1 MTFRCPRRKD
11 TVSNASRPVGREV
24 VCFYRAVSVGTQWET
39 RGKNRQQGLGKK
51 GFPQKKVLSLVL
63 CVAMLLS
70 VMVMGT
76 GAASFTDQDEFS
88 DNYAEAA
95 EVLTGMG
102 IIQGY
107 DDGSFLPQR
116 NINRAQVATMIYRA
130 ATGDVTDSKI
140 SQFVGEDLFDDVNA
154 DDWFAGYVNYC
165 GNAEYIKGFT
175 PDTFGP
181 YKQVTGYQVLAMIL
195 RAVGYDENDE
205 YTGDQ
210 WTLRVAATAREQG
223 LLDNLNPDT
232 NLAEPATRELVAEL
246 IFQAIHPDV
255 DTVHYVPA
263 EGEYQSDDG
272 TSLGEQV
279 FDLAV
284 KDSADEWG
292 RPEVLWTYN
301 TGDEETV
308 IEIDPV
314 ATYTTAVNDC
324 DVYEDTGISGDV
336 AAYVNSGRWNDT
348 YNISKTATKDN
359 IGAQG
364 QLVEVYDYTTVN
376 GDDAARIVVID
387 TFLAQVTDVVEAKYD
402 SNNHLATEATLVL
415 NVYDESTPVEV
426 TLTNGSTNY
435 TYAVGDMLLVN
446 AYTNDKDEVISG
458 DGQYVEIVSAAESF
472 VGAQTTIHYNADTH
486 TINGTE
492 YNDAYKFFRDDAG
505 VTEDYNFTWYLDQY
519 GNVIGATGITSNY
532 AVLKDM
538 IWVNGGRDGGYAEA
552 TLVYMDGTEATV
564 TVDSIDEFDF
574 STPNWDENDVT
585 PYLADSIESVFNGTG
600 NFGGVS
606 SDSSLN
612 GNYDGFAMYRVD
624 TNSDGSVN
632 LEGKELYKLPSQ
644 TDSYMFEIEYAD
656 NVTLNINASA
666 IVDVNNLDVV
676 THVSNSTQ
684 FLLKNGDTYTAY
696 TGTANL
702 PDFNWETVEVF
713 YDDEDN
719 DSVADYVY
727 IKSYS
732 DVHGMYVFATS
743 ESAEIRTNDYGVYIE
758 NVYVDGEEK
767 TIIAEPDVAVE
778 LLNNLGKLY
787 YATWNT
793 NHDDANGY
801 GLLQDITL
809 VSENTDNDVQVLF
822 GGIAN
827 YLNENIDNNFAYVN
841 GTLIVNDSLSYNV
854 GSTVEVIYT
863 NDDVTYTMNLA
874 DVVKAMKDG
883 ADYGLWIVGNRYDN
897 AVTVYAGTELDETN
911 TIDVTAT
918 KDDADK
924 VEITAPTKENA
935 DTWTVNILD
944 KNNNGNADLVV
955 DMDATNDYA
964 FYTIKRPDG
973 SLVQV
978 DGSYQLTEDYTLENV
993 SAGEEYIVTAYTECG
1008 LADTIDSDDTC
1019 AHTGKTW
1026 TIEVTGWDYISGAID
1041 QVAYGGTENS
1051 LKKDVTVH
1059 YSYADAVT
1067 DPVDINTVGY
1077 DYIRFYGDN
1086 DKVVTN
1092 DDTTWPVKYM
1102 TFTNSDDAREW
1113 AGDFGTA
1120 GKNMTNATDDGAYY
1134 QLLDISKLTTGNVI
1148 VLRYTPQQEGGN
1160 YVYVAFEI
1168 QK

>member
-11 TVSNASRPVGREV
+11 TVSTTSRPVGREV
-24 VCFYRAVSVGTQWET
+24 VCFYRAVSVGTQWES
-39 RGKNRQQGLGKK
+39 RGKNAWRGLGTKE
-51 GFPQKKVLSLVL
+51 FPQKKVLSLVL

-336 AAYVNSGRWNDT
+336 AAYVNSGTWNDT

-446 AYTNDKDEVISG
+446 AYTNDKDEIISG

-574 STPNWDENDVT
+574 STPNWAENDVT

-624 TNSDGSVN
+624 TNSDNSVN
-632 LEGKELYKLPSQ
+632 LEGIERYA
-644 TDSYMFEIEYAD
+644 TGNFEIEYAND
-656 NVTLNINASA
+656 VTLDIDASA
-666 IVDVNNLDVV
+666 IVNLGDGVV
-676 THVSNSTQ
+676 AHVSNNTQ
-684 FLLKNGDTYTAY
+684 ILVNNADGTYTAY

-702 PDFNWETVEVF
+702 PDYNWQSVEVF
-713 YDDEDN
+713 YDDEDGDN
-719 DSVADYVY
+719 IADYVY
-727 IKSYS
+727 IKTFRS
-732 DVHGMYVFATS
+732 VHGDYVFATS
-743 ESAEIRTNDYGVYIE
+743 SAHQISSNDYGVTVE
-758 NVYVDGEEK
+758 GVYVDGELTTVTTTPE
-767 TIIAEPDVAVE
+767 IAHE
-778 LLNNLGKLY
+778 LIANQGKLY
-787 YATWNT
+787 FATWT
-793 NHDDANGY
+793 ADDSDDANY
-801 GLLQDITL
+801 GKLHDITL
-809 VSENTDNDVQVLF
+809 VNEARDNDIQILF

-827 YLNENIDNNFAYVN
+827 YLEDTSNLQLVGNTLYVD
-841 GTLIVNDSLSYNV
+841 GRLSYNV
-854 GSTVEVIYT
+854 TNANEVIFQ
-863 NDDVTYTMNLA
+863 NNTYEMTLA
-874 DVVKAMKDG
+874 DVVKAIQEG
-883 ADYGLWIVGNRYDN
+883 ADYGIWVVGNRYN
-897 AVTVYAGTELDETN
+897 NTTTVYVGTKLEETN
-911 TIDVTAT
+911 TISVNRAADVAAE
-918 KDDADK
+918 D
-924 VEITAPTKENA
+924 VSIVGPTSMTN
-935 DTWTVNILD
+935 DWTVTIND
-944 KNNNGNADLVV
+944 KNDDGQLDLVV
-955 DMDATNDYA
+955 DMNAVSQYAYFTVEELVNGHKTLLDTYEQSDGAATLNDVAEGDVYVI
-964 FYTIKRPDG
+964 T
-973 SLVQV
+973 V
-978 DGSYQLTEDYTLENV
+978 
-993 SAGEEYIVTAYTECG
+993 YTECDG
-1008 LADTIDSDDTC
+1008 TVCTA
-1019 AHTGKTW
+1019 AQW
-1026 TIEVTGWDYISGAID
+1026 RVVVEGWNIISNAI
-1041 QVAYGGTENS
+1041 T
-1051 LKKDVTVH
+1051 DVTNASGTTLV
-1059 YSYADAVT
+1059 A
-1067 DPVDINTVGY
+1067 GY
-1077 DYIRFYGDN
+1077 DYDVYYDIEEAAKYAPTLSVDAAEALAVYFDRSDLNSTGVKLERFSETAAVDLDVFN
-1086 DKVVTN
+1086 KN
-1092 DDTTWPVKYM
+1092 A
-1102 TFTNSDDAREW
+1102 DDASV
-1113 AGDFGTA
+1113 DST
-1120 GKNMTNATDDGAYY
+1120 KNCVNVSVKDMTPEKTVCV
-1134 QLLDISKLTTGNVI
+1134 ISWESYGET
-1148 VLRYTPQQEGGN
+1148 
-1160 YVYVAFEI
+1160 VYFAFLV
-1168 QK
+1168 K

>member
-1 MTFRCPRRKD
+1 
-11 TVSNASRPVGREV
+11 
-24 VCFYRAVSVGTQWET
+24 
-39 RGKNRQQGLGKK
+39 
-51 GFPQKKVLSLVL
+51 
-63 CVAMLLS
+63 MLLS

-130 ATGDVTDSKI
+130 ATGDVNDSKI

-279 FDLAV
+279 FKLKVDN
-284 KDSADEWG
+284 SADEWG

-336 AAYVNSGRWNDT
+336 AAYVNSGTWNDT

-574 STPNWDENDVT
+574 STPNWAENDVT

-624 TNSDGSVN
+624 TNSDNSVN
-632 LEGKELYKLPSQ
+632 LEGIERYA
-644 TDSYMFEIEYAD
+644 TGNFEIEYAND
-656 NVTLNINASA
+656 VTLDIDASA
-666 IVDVNNLDVV
+666 IVNLGDGVV
-676 THVSNSTQ
+676 AHVSNNTQ
-684 FLLKNGDTYTAY
+684 ILVNNADGTYTAY

-702 PDFNWETVEVF
+702 PDYNWQSVEVF
-713 YDDEDN
+713 YDDEDGDN
-719 DSVADYVY
+719 IADYVY
-727 IKSYS
+727 IKTFRS
-732 DVHGMYVFATS
+732 VHGDYVFATS
-743 ESAEIRTNDYGVYIE
+743 SAHQISSNDYGVTVE
-758 NVYVDGEEK
+758 GVYVDGELTTVTTTPE
-767 TIIAEPDVAVE
+767 IAHE
-778 LLNNLGKLY
+778 LIANQGKLY
-787 YATWNT
+787 FATWT
-793 NHDDANGY
+793 ADDSDDANY
-801 GLLQDITL
+801 GKLHDITL
-809 VSENTDNDVQVLF
+809 VNEARDNDIQILF

-827 YLNENIDNNFAYVN
+827 YLEDTSNLQLVGNTLYVD
-841 GTLIVNDSLSYNV
+841 GRLSYNV
-854 GSTVEVIYT
+854 TNANEVIFQ
-863 NDDVTYTMNLA
+863 NNTYEMTLA
-874 DVVKAMKDG
+874 DVVKAIQEG
-883 ADYGLWIVGNRYDN
+883 ADYGIWVVGNRYN
-897 AVTVYAGTELDETN
+897 NTTTVYVGTKLEETN
-911 TIDVTAT
+911 TISVNRAADVAAE
-918 KDDADK
+918 D
-924 VEITAPTKENA
+924 VSIVGPTSMTN
-935 DTWTVNILD
+935 DWTVTIND
-944 KNNNGNADLVV
+944 KNDDGQLDLVV
-955 DMDATNDYA
+955 DMNAVSQYAYFTVEELVNGHKTLLDTYEQSDGAATLNDVAEGDVYVI
-964 FYTIKRPDG
+964 T
-973 SLVQV
+973 V
-978 DGSYQLTEDYTLENV
+978 
-993 SAGEEYIVTAYTECG
+993 YTECDG
-1008 LADTIDSDDTC
+1008 TVCTA
-1019 AHTGKTW
+1019 AQW
-1026 TIEVTGWDYISGAID
+1026 RVVVEGWNIISNAI
-1041 QVAYGGTENS
+1041 T
-1051 LKKDVTVH
+1051 DVTNASGTTLV
-1059 YSYADAVT
+1059 A
-1067 DPVDINTVGY
+1067 GY
-1077 DYIRFYGDN
+1077 DYDVYYDIEEAAKYAPTLSVDAAEALAVYFDRSDLNSTGVKLERFSETAAVDLDVFN
-1086 DKVVTN
+1086 KN
-1092 DDTTWPVKYM
+1092 A
-1102 TFTNSDDAREW
+1102 DDASV
-1113 AGDFGTA
+1113 DST
-1120 GKNMTNATDDGAYY
+1120 KNCVNVSVKDMTPEKTVCV
-1134 QLLDISKLTTGNVI
+1134 ISWESYGET
-1148 VLRYTPQQEGGN
+1148 
-1160 YVYVAFEI
+1160 VYFAFLV
-1168 QK
+1168 K

>member
-1 MTFRCPRRKD
+1 M
-11 TVSNASRPVGREV
+11 
-24 VCFYRAVSVGTQWET
+24 GT
-39 RGKNRQQGLGKK
+39 K
-51 GFPQKKVLSLVL
+51 GFAQKKVLSLVL

-102 IIQGY
+102 VIQGY

-195 RAVGYDENDE
+195 RAVGYDENNE

-246 IFQAIHPDV
+246 IFRAIHPDV
-255 DTVHYVPA
+255 ETVHYVPA

-387 TFLAQVTDVVEAKYD
+387 TFLAQVTNVTEAKYD
-402 SNNHLATEATLVL
+402 SNNHLAKDASLTLT
-415 NVYDESTPVEV
+415 VYDGANTSV

-435 TYAVGDMLLVN
+435 TYAVGDMLLIN

-472 VGAQTTIHYNADTH
+472 VGAQTKIHSNADYH
-486 TINGTE
+486 TVNGTD
-492 YNDAYKFFRDDAG
+492 YPDAVKFFRNDAG
-505 VTEDYNFTWYLDQY
+505 TNRTENFNWWMDQY
-519 GNVIGATGITSNY
+519 DNLIGVTGITSNY

-538 IWVNGGRDGGYAEA
+538 IWIQGTPGYAQA

-564 TVDSIDEFDF
+564 TVNSIDGTQGNGDF
-574 STPNWDENDVT
+574 SSWNANNTVPYMNDSAT
-585 PYLADSIESVFNGTG
+585 TG
-600 NFGGVS
+600 AFTGKYAHVS
-606 SDSSLN
+606 TDSSLN
-612 GNYDGFAMYRVD
+612 GLYEGYAMYRVD

-632 LEGKELYKLPSQ
+632 LQGMETYTNNTLNIGYQ
-644 TDSYMFEIEYAD
+644 D
-656 NVTLNINASA
+656 NVTLKVDGSA
-666 IVDVNNLDVV
+666 ILDNGSPITHVNNA
-676 THVSNSTQ
+676 TK
-684 FLLKNGDTYTAY
+684 FLVKSGDTYTAY
-696 TGTANL
+696 TGTADL
-702 PDFNWETVEVF
+702 PKFNNQTVEVF
-713 YDDEDN
+713 YDDANGD
-719 DSVADYVY
+719 DVSDYVY

-732 DVHGMYVFATS
+732 DFAGGRYVFATS
-743 ESAEIRTNDYGVYIE
+743 DASYVTAGDDVVTLEGI
-758 NVYVDGEEK
+758 YVDGVLTEVK
-767 TIIAEPDVAVE
+767 TTESLAKE
-778 LLNNLGKLY
+778 LKANMGKLY
-787 YATWNT
+787 WATW
-793 NHDDANGY
+793 DDVKTSDTY
-801 GLLQDITL
+801 GQLTGINL
-809 VSENTDNDVQVLF
+809 VDEYMDYD
-822 GGIAN
+822 GISLDKIFAN
-827 YLNENIDNNFAYVN
+827 YLEDTSELKLVGNTLYVN
-841 GTLIVNDSLSYNV
+841 KDLSYNV
-854 GSTVEVIYT
+854 TNANDVIYT
-863 NDDVTYTMNLA
+863 DAAYEMSLA
-874 DVVKAMKDG
+874 DAIADGSYGIWVVGDQFNNTA
-883 ADYGLWIVGNRYDN
+883 
-897 AVTVYAGTELDETN
+897 TVYVGTKLEQTN
-911 TIDVTAT
+911 TITVTPAEGVADGALIPDV
-918 KDDADK
+918 DDPDGQNYTYT
-924 VEITAPTKENA
+924 IN
-935 DTWTVNILD
+935 D
-944 KNNNGNADLVV
+944 KNDDGKLDLVV
-955 DMDATNDYA
+955 KMDATSQYA
-964 FYTIKRPDG
+964 TMVVTETTKGASTVISPNTDGTVTLPNVAKGDTYKVTVTTECNGQCAEPARAEWTITIDGWNIISDAVEKVTFTDDTNFVTEPSDVYYSYTDA
-973 SLVQV
+973 VA
-978 DGSYQLTEDYTLENV
+978 EENV
-993 SAGEEYIVTAYTECG
+993 
-1008 LADTIDSDDTC
+1008 IDANLLQHNGMRVYFDN
-1019 AHTGKTW
+1019 
-1026 TIEVTGWDYISGAID
+1026 GAIYLPEG
-1041 QVAYGGTENS
+1041 V
-1051 LKKDVTVH
+1051 
-1059 YSYADAVT
+1059 
-1067 DPVDINTVGY
+1067 
-1077 DYIRFYGDN
+1077 
-1086 DKVVTN
+1086 KVVTFADTASALKAGSDAFN
-1092 DDTTWPVKYM
+1092 GSDVQTYQQDSGTGAYNIFVPMSGQDTT
-1102 TFTNSDDAREW
+1102 
-1113 AGDFGTA
+1113 
-1120 GKNMTNATDDGAYY
+1120 DG
-1134 QLLDISKLTTGNVI
+1134 I
-1148 VLRYTPQQEGGN
+1148 VVVLQMTPQGGN
-1160 YVYVAFEI
+1160 APVYVAYHVTNYTVA
-1168 QK
+1168 Q

>member
-11 TVSNASRPVGREV
+11 TVSTTSRPVGREV

-39 RGKNRQQGLGKK
+39 CGKNAWLSLGKK
-51 GFPQKKVLSLVL
+51 GFPLKKVLSLVL

-336 AAYVNSGRWNDT
+336 AAYVNSGTWNDT

-446 AYTNDKDEVISG
+446 AYTNDKDEIISG

-574 STPNWDENDVT
+574 STPNWAENDVT

-624 TNSDGSVN
+624 TNSDNSVN
-632 LEGKELYKLPSQ
+632 LEGIERYA
-644 TDSYMFEIEYAD
+644 TGNFEIEYAND
-656 NVTLNINASA
+656 VTLDIDASA
-666 IVDVNNLDVV
+666 IVNLGDGVV
-676 THVSNSTQ
+676 AHVSNNTQ
-684 FLLKNGDTYTAY
+684 ILVNNADGTYTAY

-702 PDFNWETVEVF
+702 PDYNWQSVEVF
-713 YDDEDN
+713 YDDEDGDN
-719 DSVADYVY
+719 IADYVY
-727 IKSYS
+727 IKTFRS
-732 DVHGMYVFATS
+732 VHGDYVFATS
-743 ESAEIRTNDYGVYIE
+743 SAHQISSNDYGVTVE
-758 NVYVDGEEK
+758 GVYVDGELTTVTTTPE
-767 TIIAEPDVAVE
+767 IAHE
-778 LLNNLGKLY
+778 LIANQGKLY
-787 YATWNT
+787 FATWT
-793 NHDDANGY
+793 ADDSDDANY
-801 GLLQDITL
+801 GKLHDITL
-809 VSENTDNDVQVLF
+809 VNEARDNDIQILF

-827 YLNENIDNNFAYVN
+827 YLEDTSNLQLVGNTLYVD
-841 GTLIVNDSLSYNV
+841 GRLSYNV
-854 GSTVEVIYT
+854 TNANEVIFQ
-863 NDDVTYTMNLA
+863 NNTYEMTLA
-874 DVVKAMKDG
+874 DVVKAIQEG
-883 ADYGLWIVGNRYDN
+883 ADYGIWVVGNRYN
-897 AVTVYAGTELDETN
+897 NTTTVYVGTKLEETN
-911 TIDVTAT
+911 TISVNRAADVAAE
-918 KDDADK
+918 D
-924 VEITAPTKENA
+924 VSIVGPTSMTN
-935 DTWTVNILD
+935 DWTVTIND
-944 KNNNGNADLVV
+944 KNDDGQLDLVV
-955 DMDATNDYA
+955 DMNAVSQYAYFTVEELVNGHKTLLDTYEQSDGAATLNDVAEGDVYVI
-964 FYTIKRPDG
+964 T
-973 SLVQV
+973 V
-978 DGSYQLTEDYTLENV
+978 
-993 SAGEEYIVTAYTECG
+993 YTECDG
-1008 LADTIDSDDTC
+1008 TVCTA
-1019 AHTGKTW
+1019 AQW
-1026 TIEVTGWDYISGAID
+1026 RVVVEGWNIISNAI
-1041 QVAYGGTENS
+1041 T
-1051 LKKDVTVH
+1051 DVTNASGTTLV
-1059 YSYADAVT
+1059 A
-1067 DPVDINTVGY
+1067 GY
-1077 DYIRFYGDN
+1077 DYDVYYDIEEAAKYAPTLSVDAAEALAVYFDRSDLNSTGVKLERFSETAAVDLDVFN
-1086 DKVVTN
+1086 KN
-1092 DDTTWPVKYM
+1092 A
-1102 TFTNSDDAREW
+1102 DDASV
-1113 AGDFGTA
+1113 DST
-1120 GKNMTNATDDGAYY
+1120 KNCVNVSVKDMTPEKTVCV
-1134 QLLDISKLTTGNVI
+1134 ISWESYGET
-1148 VLRYTPQQEGGN
+1148 
-1160 YVYVAFEI
+1160 VYFAFLV
-1168 QK
+1168 K

>member
-1 MTFRCPRRKD
+1 MRLLSAGEGQIVPFLSPPLPDWADIIRHSPLED
-11 TVSNASRPVGREV
+11 
-24 VCFYRAVSVGTQWET
+24 SVGTQWET
-39 RGKNRQQGLGKK
+39 CGKNRQRGLGTK
-51 GFPQKKVLSLVL
+51 GLPQKKVLSLVL

-279 FDLAV
+279 FKLEVDNSTD
-284 KDSADEWG
+284 KWG
-292 RPEVLWTYN
+292 RPAVLWTYN

-336 AAYVNSGRWNDT
+336 AAYVNSGTWNDT

-574 STPNWDENDVT
+574 STPNWAENDVT

-624 TNSDGSVN
+624 TNSDNSVN
-632 LEGKELYKLPSQ
+632 LEGIERYA
-644 TDSYMFEIEYAD
+644 TGNFEIEYAND
-656 NVTLNINASA
+656 VTLDIDASA
-666 IVDVNNLDVV
+666 IVNLGDGVV
-676 THVSNSTQ
+676 AHVSNNTQ
-684 FLLKNGDTYTAY
+684 ILVNNADGTYTAY

-702 PDFNWETVEVF
+702 PDYNWQSVEVF
-713 YDDEDN
+713 YDDEDGDN
-719 DSVADYVY
+719 IADYVY
-727 IKSYS
+727 IKTFRS
-732 DVHGMYVFATS
+732 VHGDYVFATS
-743 ESAEIRTNDYGVYIE
+743 SAHQISSNDYGVTVE
-758 NVYVDGEEK
+758 GVYVDGELTTVTTTPE
-767 TIIAEPDVAVE
+767 IAHE
-778 LLNNLGKLY
+778 LIANQGKLY
-787 YATWNT
+787 FATWT
-793 NHDDANGY
+793 ADDSDDANY
-801 GLLQDITL
+801 GKLHDITL
-809 VSENTDNDVQVLF
+809 VNEARDNDIQILF

-827 YLNENIDNNFAYVN
+827 YLEDTSNLQLVGNTLYVD
-841 GTLIVNDSLSYNV
+841 GRLSYNV
-854 GSTVEVIYT
+854 TNANEVIFQ
-863 NDDVTYTMNLA
+863 NNTYEMTLA
-874 DVVKAMKDG
+874 DVVKAIQEG
-883 ADYGLWIVGNRYDN
+883 ADYGIWVVGNRYN
-897 AVTVYAGTELDETN
+897 NTTTVYVGTKLEETN
-911 TIDVTAT
+911 TISVNRAADVAAE
-918 KDDADK
+918 D
-924 VEITAPTKENA
+924 VSIVGPTSMTN
-935 DTWTVNILD
+935 DWTVTIND
-944 KNNNGNADLVV
+944 KNDDGQLDLVV
-955 DMDATNDYA
+955 DMNAVSQYAYFTVEELVNGHKTLLDTYEQSDGAATLNDVAEGDVYVI
-964 FYTIKRPDG
+964 T
-973 SLVQV
+973 V
-978 DGSYQLTEDYTLENV
+978 
-993 SAGEEYIVTAYTECG
+993 YTECDG
-1008 LADTIDSDDTC
+1008 TVCTA
-1019 AHTGKTW
+1019 AQW
-1026 TIEVTGWDYISGAID
+1026 RVVVEGWNIISNAI
-1041 QVAYGGTENS
+1041 T
-1051 LKKDVTVH
+1051 DVTNASGTTLV
-1059 YSYADAVT
+1059 A
-1067 DPVDINTVGY
+1067 GY
-1077 DYIRFYGDN
+1077 DYDVYYDIEEAAKYAPTLSVDAAEALAVYFDRSDLNSTGVKLERFSETAAVDLDVFN
-1086 DKVVTN
+1086 KN
-1092 DDTTWPVKYM
+1092 A
-1102 TFTNSDDAREW
+1102 DDASV
-1113 AGDFGTA
+1113 DST
-1120 GKNMTNATDDGAYY
+1120 KNCVNVSVKDMTPEKTVCV
-1134 QLLDISKLTTGNVI
+1134 ISWESYGET
-1148 VLRYTPQQEGGN
+1148 
-1160 YVYVAFEI
+1160 VYFAFLV
-1168 QK
+1168 K

>member
-1 MTFRCPRRKD
+1 M
-11 TVSNASRPVGREV
+11 
-24 VCFYRAVSVGTQWET
+24 GTQWET
-39 RGKNRQQGLGKK
+39 RGKTGRYALNPKAR
-51 GFPQKKVLSLVL
+51 PQKKVLSLVL

-246 IFQAIHPDV
+246 IFRAIHPDV

-279 FDLAV
+279 FKLKVDN
-284 KDSADEWG
+284 SADEWG

-336 AAYVNSGRWNDT
+336 AAYVNSGTWNDT

-574 STPNWDENDVT
+574 STPNWAENDVT

-624 TNSDGSVN
+624 TNSDNSVN
-632 LEGKELYKLPSQ
+632 LEGIERYA
-644 TDSYMFEIEYAD
+644 TGNFEIEYAND
-656 NVTLNINASA
+656 VTLDIDASA
-666 IVDVNNLDVV
+666 IVNLGDGVV
-676 THVSNSTQ
+676 AHVSNNTQ
-684 FLLKNGDTYTAY
+684 ILVNNADGTYTAY

-702 PDFNWETVEVF
+702 PDYNWQSVEVF
-713 YDDEDN
+713 YDDEDGDN
-719 DSVADYVY
+719 IADYVY
-727 IKSYS
+727 IKTFRS
-732 DVHGMYVFATS
+732 VHGDYVFATS
-743 ESAEIRTNDYGVYIE
+743 SAHQISSNDYGVTVE
-758 NVYVDGEEK
+758 GVYVDGELTTVTTTPE
-767 TIIAEPDVAVE
+767 IAHE
-778 LLNNLGKLY
+778 LIANQGKLY
-787 YATWNT
+787 FATWT
-793 NHDDANGY
+793 ADDSDDANY
-801 GLLQDITL
+801 GKLHDITL
-809 VSENTDNDVQVLF
+809 VNEARDNDIQILF

-827 YLNENIDNNFAYVN
+827 YLEDTSNLQLVGNTLYVD
-841 GTLIVNDSLSYNV
+841 GRLSYNV
-854 GSTVEVIYT
+854 TNANEVIFQ
-863 NDDVTYTMNLA
+863 NNTYEMTLA
-874 DVVKAMKDG
+874 DVVKAIQEG
-883 ADYGLWIVGNRYDN
+883 ADYGIWVVGNRYN
-897 AVTVYAGTELDETN
+897 NTTTVYVGTKLEETN
-911 TIDVTAT
+911 TISVNRAADVAAE
-918 KDDADK
+918 D
-924 VEITAPTKENA
+924 VSIVGPTSMTN
-935 DTWTVNILD
+935 DWTVTIND
-944 KNNNGNADLVV
+944 KNDDGQLDLVV
-955 DMDATNDYA
+955 DMNAVSQYAYFTVEELVNGHKTLLDTYEQSDGAATLNDVAEGDVYVI
-964 FYTIKRPDG
+964 T
-973 SLVQV
+973 V
-978 DGSYQLTEDYTLENV
+978 
-993 SAGEEYIVTAYTECG
+993 YTECDG
-1008 LADTIDSDDTC
+1008 TVCTA
-1019 AHTGKTW
+1019 AQW
-1026 TIEVTGWDYISGAID
+1026 RVVVEGWNIISNAI
-1041 QVAYGGTENS
+1041 T
-1051 LKKDVTVH
+1051 DVTNASGTTLV
-1059 YSYADAVT
+1059 A
-1067 DPVDINTVGY
+1067 GY
-1077 DYIRFYGDN
+1077 DYDVYYDIEEAAKYAPTLSVDAAEALAVYFDRSDLNSTGVKLERFSETAAVDLDVFN
-1086 DKVVTN
+1086 KN
-1092 DDTTWPVKYM
+1092 A
-1102 TFTNSDDAREW
+1102 DDASV
-1113 AGDFGTA
+1113 DST
-1120 GKNMTNATDDGAYY
+1120 KNCVNVSVKDMTPEKTVCV
-1134 QLLDISKLTTGNVI
+1134 ISWESYGET
-1148 VLRYTPQQEGGN
+1148 
-1160 YVYVAFEI
+1160 VYFAFLV
-1168 QK
+1168 K

>member
-1 MTFRCPRRKD
+1 M
-11 TVSNASRPVGREV
+11 
-24 VCFYRAVSVGTQWET
+24 GTQWET
-39 RGKNRQQGLGKK
+39 RGKNAWRGLGTK
-51 GFPQKKVLSLVL
+51 GFAQKKVLSLVL

-279 FDLAV
+279 FKLEVDNSTD
-284 KDSADEWG
+284 KWG
-292 RPEVLWTYN
+292 RPAVLWTYN

-308 IEIDPV
+308 IEIAPV
-314 ATYTTAVNDC
+314 ATYTTAVAQC
-324 DVYEDTGISGDV
+324 DVYEETGISGDV

-364 QLVEVYDYTTVN
+364 QLVEVYDYTTVD
-376 GDDAARIVVID
+376 GKDATRIVVID
-387 TFLAQVTDVVEAKYD
+387 TFLAQVTNVTEAKYD
-402 SNNHLATEATLVL
+402 SNNHLAKDASLTLT
-415 NVYDESTPVEV
+415 VYDGANTSV

-435 TYAVGDMLLVN
+435 TYAVGDMLLIN

-472 VGAQTTIHYNADTH
+472 VGAQTTIHYNANTH

-492 YNDAYKFFRDDAG
+492 YNDAYKFIRDDAG

-552 TLVYMDGTEATV
+552 ILVYMDGTEATV

-574 STPNWDENDVT
+574 STPNWAENDVT

-632 LEGKELYKLPSQ
+632 LEGTERYSA
-644 TDSYMFEIEYAD
+644 T
-656 NVTLNINASA
+656 NVLTIGYENDATLDIDASA
-666 IVDVNNLDVV
+666 IMSNAGPVE
-676 THVSNSTQ
+676 THVSSLTK
-684 FLLKNGDTYTAY
+684 FLVNDNGTYTAY

-702 PDFNWETVEVF
+702 GEYNDQTVEVF
-713 YDDEDN
+713 YHDEDG
-719 DSVADYVY
+719 DDIADYVY
-727 IKSYS
+727 IKTFSS
-732 DVHGMYVFATS
+732 VFGKYVFATEDAAS
-743 ESAEIRTNDYGVYIE
+743 ITAGTAGVSIE
-758 NVYVDGEEK
+758 GVYVDGVES
-767 TIIAEPDVAVE
+767 TILARPDVAQE
-778 LLNNLGKLY
+778 LLNNKGKLY
-787 YATWNT
+787 EATWIDNEDT
-793 NHDDANGY
+793 TSWRY
-801 GLLQDITL
+801 GRLVDIEL
-809 VSENTDNDVQVLF
+809 VSENTDVDATASQLEDD
-822 GGIAN
+822 AN
-827 YLNENIDNNFAYVN
+827 YLENTDNLNLVGNTLYVN
-841 GTLIVNDSLSYNV
+841 AGLSYNV
-854 GSTVEVIYT
+854 SNANQVIFQNAAYT
-863 NDDVTYTMNLA
+863 KTLA
-874 DVVKAMKDG
+874 DVVKEIRNDT
-883 ADYGLWIVGNRYDN
+883 ADYGIWVVGNPFN
-897 AVTVYAGTELDETN
+897 NTATVYVGEKLETENGISVTEVDGLDVAPLDTTTN
-911 TIDVTAT
+911 TYKVT
-918 KDDADK
+918 
-924 VEITAPTKENA
+924 IN
-935 DTWTVNILD
+935 D
-944 KNNNGNADLVV
+944 KNNDGKLNLPV
-955 DMDATNDYA
+955 DMLAGSQYA
-964 FYTIKRPDG
+964 YYT
-973 SLVQV
+973 VQASN
-978 DGSYQLTEDYTLENV
+978 GSYLKENGYFGGTEVRLTDPV
-993 SAGEEYIVTAYTECG
+993 AIQKVAAGDKFTVTVYTECG
-1008 LADTIDSDDTC
+1008 YNGTAALDKSDNCTDTS
-1019 AHTGKTW
+1019 KSW
-1026 TIEVTGWDYISGAID
+1026 TITVTGWDMITKGITSVQNYN
-1041 QVAYGGTENS
+1041 GGIVMAE
-1051 LKKDVTVH
+1051 DVTGYDSVE
-1059 YSYADAVT
+1059 DAV
-1067 DPVDINTVGY
+1067 
-1077 DYIRFYGDN
+1077 
-1086 DKVVTN
+1086 
-1092 DDTTWPVKYM
+1092 
-1102 TFTNSDDAREW
+1102 DARTPITLSAANEMNFIFDDDQFNFAGTTCTYQIFTDTASAK
-1113 AGDFGTA
+1113 AGDPDSYLS
-1120 GKNMTNATDDGAYY
+1120 M
-1134 QLLDISKLTTGNVI
+1134 TGNCLLSTEVESGDI
-1148 VLRYTPQQEGGN
+1148 IMVSAKTTDGTPWFF
-1160 YVYVAFEI
+1160 AF
-1168 QK
+1168 QVK

>member
-1 MTFRCPRRKD
+1 MLPQVDWNSPREM
-11 TVSNASRPVGREV
+11 GRNPP
-24 VCFYRAVSVGTQWET
+24 FFPVGTQWET
-39 RGKNRQQGLGKK
+39 RGKNRQQGLGTK
-51 GFPQKKVLSLVL
+51 GFAQKKVLSLVL

-130 ATGDVTDSKI
+130 ATGDVNDSKI

-195 RAVGYDENDE
+195 RAVGYDENNE

-279 FDLAV
+279 FKLKVDN
-284 KDSADEWG
+284 SADEWG

-336 AAYVNSGRWNDT
+336 AAYVNSGTWNDT

-574 STPNWDENDVT
+574 STPNWAENDVT

-624 TNSDGSVN
+624 TNSDNSVN
-632 LEGKELYKLPSQ
+632 LEGIERYA
-644 TDSYMFEIEYAD
+644 TGNFEIEYAND
-656 NVTLNINASA
+656 VTLDIDASA
-666 IVDVNNLDVV
+666 IVNLGDGVV
-676 THVSNSTQ
+676 AHVSNNTQ
-684 FLLKNGDTYTAY
+684 ILVNNADGTYTAY

-702 PDFNWETVEVF
+702 PDYNWQSVEVF
-713 YDDEDN
+713 YDDEDGDN
-719 DSVADYVY
+719 IADYVY
-727 IKSYS
+727 IKTFRS
-732 DVHGMYVFATS
+732 VHGDYVFATS
-743 ESAEIRTNDYGVYIE
+743 SAHQISSNDYGVTVE
-758 NVYVDGEEK
+758 GVYVDGELTTVTTTPE
-767 TIIAEPDVAVE
+767 IAHE
-778 LLNNLGKLY
+778 LIANQGKLY
-787 YATWNT
+787 FATWT
-793 NHDDANGY
+793 ADDSDDANY
-801 GLLQDITL
+801 GKLHDITL
-809 VSENTDNDVQVLF
+809 VNEARDNDIQILF

-827 YLNENIDNNFAYVN
+827 YLEDTSNLQLVGNTLYVD
-841 GTLIVNDSLSYNV
+841 GRLSYNV
-854 GSTVEVIYT
+854 TNANEVIFQ
-863 NDDVTYTMNLA
+863 NNTYEMTLA
-874 DVVKAMKDG
+874 DVVKAIQEG
-883 ADYGLWIVGNRYDN
+883 ADYGIWVVGNRYN
-897 AVTVYAGTELDETN
+897 NTTTVYVGTKLEETN
-911 TIDVTAT
+911 TISVNRAADVAAE
-918 KDDADK
+918 D
-924 VEITAPTKENA
+924 VSIVGPTSMTN
-935 DTWTVNILD
+935 DWTVTIND
-944 KNNNGNADLVV
+944 KNDDGQLDLVV
-955 DMDATNDYA
+955 DMNAVSQYAYFTVEELVNGHKTLLDTYEQSDGAATLNDVAEGDVYVI
-964 FYTIKRPDG
+964 T
-973 SLVQV
+973 V
-978 DGSYQLTEDYTLENV
+978 
-993 SAGEEYIVTAYTECG
+993 YTECDG
-1008 LADTIDSDDTC
+1008 TVCTA
-1019 AHTGKTW
+1019 AQW
-1026 TIEVTGWDYISGAID
+1026 RVVVEGWNIISNAI
-1041 QVAYGGTENS
+1041 T
-1051 LKKDVTVH
+1051 DVTNASGTTLV
-1059 YSYADAVT
+1059 A
-1067 DPVDINTVGY
+1067 GY
-1077 DYIRFYGDN
+1077 DYDVYYDIEEAAKYAPTLSVDAAEALAVYFDRSDLNSTGVKLERFSETAAVDLDVFN
-1086 DKVVTN
+1086 KN
-1092 DDTTWPVKYM
+1092 A
-1102 TFTNSDDAREW
+1102 DDASV
-1113 AGDFGTA
+1113 DST
-1120 GKNMTNATDDGAYY
+1120 KNCVNVSVKDMTPEKTVCV
-1134 QLLDISKLTTGNVI
+1134 ISWESYGET
-1148 VLRYTPQQEGGN
+1148 
-1160 YVYVAFEI
+1160 VYFAFLV
-1168 QK
+1168 K

>member
-1 MTFRCPRRKD
+1 M
-11 TVSNASRPVGREV
+11 
-24 VCFYRAVSVGTQWET
+24 GTQWET
-39 RGKNRQQGLGKK
+39 CGKNRQQGLGTK
-51 GFPQKKVLSLVL
+51 GFAQKKVLSLVL

-195 RAVGYDENDE
+195 RAVGYDENNE

-232 NLAEPATRELVAEL
+232 NLAEPATRELVAQL
-246 IFQAIHPDV
+246 IFEAIQI
-255 DTVHYVPA
+255 DTVRYSIA
-263 EGEYQSDDG
+263 AGEYRPS
-272 TSLGEQV
+272 TTPASSLGEQV

-348 YNISKTATKDN
+348 YNISKTATKDS

-402 SNNHLATEATLVL
+402 ANNHLATEATLVL

-574 STPNWDENDVT
+574 STPNWAENDVT

-624 TNSDGSVN
+624 TNSDNSVN
-632 LEGKELYKLPSQ
+632 LEGIERYA
-644 TDSYMFEIEYAD
+644 TGNFEIEYAND
-656 NVTLNINASA
+656 VTLDIDASA
-666 IVDVNNLDVV
+666 IVNLGDGVV
-676 THVSNSTQ
+676 THVSNNTQ
-684 FLLKNGDTYTAY
+684 ILVNNADGTYTAY
-696 TGTANL
+696 TGTNNL
-702 PDFNWETVEVF
+702 PDYNWQSVEVF
-713 YDDEDN
+713 YDDEDGDN
-719 DSVADYVY
+719 IADYVY
-727 IKSYS
+727 IKTFRS
-732 DVHGMYVFATS
+732 VHGDYVFATS
-743 ESAEIRTNDYGVYIE
+743 RAHEISSNDYGVTVE
-758 NVYVDGEEK
+758 GVYVDGELTTVTTTPE
-767 TIIAEPDVAVE
+767 IAHE
-778 LLNNLGKLY
+778 LIANQGKLY
-787 YATWNT
+787 FATWT
-793 NHDDANGY
+793 ADDSDDANY
-801 GLLQDITL
+801 GKLHDITL
-809 VSENTDNDVQVLF
+809 VNEARDNDIQILF

-827 YLNENIDNNFAYVN
+827 YLEDTSNLQLVGNTLYVD
-841 GTLIVNDSLSYNV
+841 GRLSYNV
-854 GSTVEVIYT
+854 TNANEVIFQ
-863 NDDVTYTMNLA
+863 NNTYEMTLA
-874 DVVKAMKDG
+874 DVVKAIQEG
-883 ADYGLWIVGNRYDN
+883 ADYGIWVVGNRYN
-897 AVTVYAGTELDETN
+897 NTTTVYVGTKLEETN
-911 TIDVTAT
+911 TISVNRAADVAAE
-918 KDDADK
+918 D
-924 VEITAPTKENA
+924 VSIVGPTSMTN
-935 DTWTVNILD
+935 DWTVTIND
-944 KNNNGNADLVV
+944 KNDDGQLDLVV
-955 DMDATNDYA
+955 DMNAVSQYAYFTVEELVNGEKTPLGTYEQSDGAAPLNDVAEGDVYVI
-964 FYTIKRPDG
+964 T
-973 SLVQV
+973 V
-978 DGSYQLTEDYTLENV
+978 
-993 SAGEEYIVTAYTECG
+993 YTECDG
-1008 LADTIDSDDTC
+1008 TVCTAAQWRIVVEGWNIISD
-1019 AHTGKTW
+1019 
-1026 TIEVTGWDYISGAID
+1026 AI
-1041 QVAYGGTENS
+1041 T
-1051 LKKDVTVH
+1051 DVTNASGTTLV
-1059 YSYADAVT
+1059 A
-1067 DPVDINTVGY
+1067 GY
-1077 DYIRFYGDN
+1077 DYDVYYDIEEAAKYAPTLSVDAAEALAVYFDRSDLNSTGVKLERFSETAAVDLDVFN
-1086 DKVVTN
+1086 KN
-1092 DDTTWPVKYM
+1092 A
-1102 TFTNSDDAREW
+1102 DDASV
-1113 AGDFGTA
+1113 DST
-1120 GKNMTNATDDGAYY
+1120 KNCVNVSVKDMTPEKTVCV
-1134 QLLDISKLTTGNVI
+1134 ISWESYGET
-1148 VLRYTPQQEGGN
+1148 
-1160 YVYVAFEI
+1160 VYFAFLV
-1168 QK
+1168 K

>member
-1 MTFRCPRRKD
+1 M
-11 TVSNASRPVGREV
+11 
-24 VCFYRAVSVGTQWET
+24 GTQWET
-39 RGKNRQQGLGKK
+39 RGKTGRYALNPKAR
-51 GFPQKKVLSLVL
+51 PQKKVLSLVL

-195 RAVGYDENDE
+195 RAVGYDENNE

-336 AAYVNSGRWNDT
+336 AAYVNSGTWNDT

-446 AYTNDKDEVISG
+446 AYTNDKDEIISG

-574 STPNWDENDVT
+574 STPNWAENDVT

-624 TNSDGSVN
+624 TNSDNSVN
-632 LEGKELYKLPSQ
+632 LEGIERYA
-644 TDSYMFEIEYAD
+644 TGNFEIEYAND
-656 NVTLNINASA
+656 VTLDIDASA
-666 IVDVNNLDVV
+666 IVNLGDGVV
-676 THVSNSTQ
+676 THVSNNTQ
-684 FLLKNGDTYTAY
+684 ILVNNADGTYTAY
-696 TGTANL
+696 TGTTNL
-702 PDFNWETVEVF
+702 PDYNWQSVEVF
-713 YDDEDN
+713 YDDEDGDN
-719 DSVADYVY
+719 IADYVY
-727 IKSYS
+727 IKTFRS
-732 DVHGMYVFATS
+732 VHGDYVFATS
-743 ESAEIRTNDYGVYIE
+743 RAHEISSNDYGVTVE
-758 NVYVDGEEK
+758 GVYVDGELTTVTTTPE
-767 TIIAEPDVAVE
+767 IAHE
-778 LLNNLGKLY
+778 LIANQGKLY
-787 YATWNT
+787 FATWT
-793 NHDDANGY
+793 ADDSDDANY
-801 GLLQDITL
+801 GKLHDITL
-809 VSENTDNDVQVLF
+809 VNEARDNDIQILF

-827 YLNENIDNNFAYVN
+827 YLEDTSNLQLVGNTLYVD
-841 GTLIVNDSLSYNV
+841 GRLSYNV
-854 GSTVEVIYT
+854 TNANEVIFQ
-863 NDDVTYTMNLA
+863 NNTYEMTLA
-874 DVVKAMKDG
+874 DVVKAIQEG
-883 ADYGLWIVGNRYDN
+883 ADYGIWVVGNRYN
-897 AVTVYAGTELDETN
+897 NTTTVYVGTKLEETN
-911 TIDVTAT
+911 TISVNRAANVAAEDVSI
-918 KDDADK
+918 
-924 VEITAPTKENA
+924 VGPTSMTN
-935 DTWTVNILD
+935 DWTVTIND
-944 KNNNGNADLVV
+944 KNDDGQLDLVV
-955 DMDATNDYA
+955 DMNAVSQYAYFTVEELVNGEKTPLGTYEQSDGAAPLNDVAEGDVYVI
-964 FYTIKRPDG
+964 T
-973 SLVQV
+973 V
-978 DGSYQLTEDYTLENV
+978 
-993 SAGEEYIVTAYTECG
+993 YTECDG
-1008 LADTIDSDDTC
+1008 TVCTAAQWRIVVEGWNIISD
-1019 AHTGKTW
+1019 
-1026 TIEVTGWDYISGAID
+1026 AI
-1041 QVAYGGTENS
+1041 T
-1051 LKKDVTVH
+1051 DVTNASGTTLV
-1059 YSYADAVT
+1059 A
-1067 DPVDINTVGY
+1067 GY
-1077 DYIRFYGDN
+1077 DYDVYYDIEEAAKYAPTLSVDAAEALAVYFDRSDLNSTGVKLERFSETAAVDLDVFN
-1086 DKVVTN
+1086 KN
-1092 DDTTWPVKYM
+1092 A
-1102 TFTNSDDAREW
+1102 DDASV
-1113 AGDFGTA
+1113 DST
-1120 GKNMTNATDDGAYY
+1120 KNCVNVSVKDMTPEKTVCV
-1134 QLLDISKLTTGNVI
+1134 ISWESYGET
-1148 VLRYTPQQEGGN
+1148 
-1160 YVYVAFEI
+1160 VYFAFLV
-1168 QK
+1168 K

>member
-1 MTFRCPRRKD
+1 M
-11 TVSNASRPVGREV
+11 
-24 VCFYRAVSVGTQWET
+24 
-39 RGKNRQQGLGKK
+39 
-51 GFPQKKVLSLVL
+51 L

-279 FDLAV
+279 FKLEVDNSTD
-284 KDSADEWG
+284 KWG
-292 RPEVLWTYN
+292 RPAVLWTYN

-336 AAYVNSGRWNDT
+336 AAYVNSGTWNDT

-574 STPNWDENDVT
+574 STPNWAENDVT

-624 TNSDGSVN
+624 TNSDNSVN
-632 LEGKELYKLPSQ
+632 LEGIERYA
-644 TDSYMFEIEYAD
+644 TGNFEIEYAND
-656 NVTLNINASA
+656 VTLDIDASA
-666 IVDVNNLDVV
+666 IVNLGDGVV
-676 THVSNSTQ
+676 AHVSNNTQ
-684 FLLKNGDTYTAY
+684 ILVNNADGTYTAY

-702 PDFNWETVEVF
+702 PDYNWQSVEVF
-713 YDDEDN
+713 YDDEDGDN
-719 DSVADYVY
+719 IADYVY
-727 IKSYS
+727 IKTFRS
-732 DVHGMYVFATS
+732 VHGDYVFATS
-743 ESAEIRTNDYGVYIE
+743 SAHQISSNDYGVTVE
-758 NVYVDGEEK
+758 GVYVDGELTTVTTTPE
-767 TIIAEPDVAVE
+767 IAHE
-778 LLNNLGKLY
+778 LIANQGKLY
-787 YATWNT
+787 FATWT
-793 NHDDANGY
+793 ADDSDDANY
-801 GLLQDITL
+801 GKLHDITL
-809 VSENTDNDVQVLF
+809 VNEARDNDIQILF

-827 YLNENIDNNFAYVN
+827 YLEDTSNLQLVGNTLYVD
-841 GTLIVNDSLSYNV
+841 GRLSYNV
-854 GSTVEVIYT
+854 TNANEVIFQ
-863 NDDVTYTMNLA
+863 NNTYEMTLA
-874 DVVKAMKDG
+874 DVVKAIQEG
-883 ADYGLWIVGNRYDN
+883 ADYGIWVVGNRYN
-897 AVTVYAGTELDETN
+897 NTTTVYVGTKLEETN
-911 TIDVTAT
+911 TISVNRAADVAAE
-918 KDDADK
+918 D
-924 VEITAPTKENA
+924 VSIVGPTSMTN
-935 DTWTVNILD
+935 DWTVTIND
-944 KNNNGNADLVV
+944 KNDDGQLDLVV
-955 DMDATNDYA
+955 DMNAVSQYAYFTVEELVNGHKTLLDTYEQSDGAATLNDVAEGDVYVI
-964 FYTIKRPDG
+964 T
-973 SLVQV
+973 V
-978 DGSYQLTEDYTLENV
+978 
-993 SAGEEYIVTAYTECG
+993 YTECDG
-1008 LADTIDSDDTC
+1008 TVCTA
-1019 AHTGKTW
+1019 AQW
-1026 TIEVTGWDYISGAID
+1026 RVVVEGWNIISNAI
-1041 QVAYGGTENS
+1041 T
-1051 LKKDVTVH
+1051 DVTNASGTTLV
-1059 YSYADAVT
+1059 A
-1067 DPVDINTVGY
+1067 GY
-1077 DYIRFYGDN
+1077 DYDVYYDIEEAAKYAPTLSVDAAEALAVYFDRSDLNSTGVKLERFSETAAVDLDVFN
-1086 DKVVTN
+1086 KN
-1092 DDTTWPVKYM
+1092 A
-1102 TFTNSDDAREW
+1102 DDASV
-1113 AGDFGTA
+1113 DST
-1120 GKNMTNATDDGAYY
+1120 KNCVNVSVKDMTPEKTVCV
-1134 QLLDISKLTTGNVI
+1134 ISWESYGET
-1148 VLRYTPQQEGGN
+1148 
-1160 YVYVAFEI
+1160 VYFAFLV
-1168 QK
+1168 K

>member
-1 MTFRCPRRKD
+1 MPFLGPPLPDWTDIIRHSPRED
-11 TVSNASRPVGREV
+11 P
-24 VCFYRAVSVGTQWET
+24 VGTQWET
-39 RGKNRQQGLGKK
+39 RRKNRRQGLGTK
-51 GFPQKKVLSLVL
+51 GSPQKKVLSLVL

-130 ATGDVTDSKI
+130 ATGDVNDSKI

-195 RAVGYDENDE
+195 RAVGYDENNE

-279 FDLAV
+279 FKLKVDN
-284 KDSADEWG
+284 SADEWG

-336 AAYVNSGRWNDT
+336 AAYVNSGTWNDT

-574 STPNWDENDVT
+574 STPNWAENDVT

-624 TNSDGSVN
+624 TNSDNSVN
-632 LEGKELYKLPSQ
+632 LEGIERYA
-644 TDSYMFEIEYAD
+644 TGNFEIEYAND
-656 NVTLNINASA
+656 VTLDIDASA
-666 IVDVNNLDVV
+666 IVNLGDGVV
-676 THVSNSTQ
+676 AHVSNNTQ
-684 FLLKNGDTYTAY
+684 ILVNNADGTYTAY

-702 PDFNWETVEVF
+702 PDYNWQSVEVF
-713 YDDEDN
+713 YDDEDGDN
-719 DSVADYVY
+719 IADYVY
-727 IKSYS
+727 IKTFRS
-732 DVHGMYVFATS
+732 VHGDYVFATS
-743 ESAEIRTNDYGVYIE
+743 SAHQISSNDYGVTVE
-758 NVYVDGEEK
+758 GVYVDGELTTVTTTPE
-767 TIIAEPDVAVE
+767 IAHE
-778 LLNNLGKLY
+778 LIANQGKLY
-787 YATWNT
+787 FATWT
-793 NHDDANGY
+793 ADDSDDANY
-801 GLLQDITL
+801 GKLHDITL
-809 VSENTDNDVQVLF
+809 VNEARDNDIQILF

-827 YLNENIDNNFAYVN
+827 YLEDTSNLQLVGNTLYVD
-841 GTLIVNDSLSYNV
+841 GRLSYNV
-854 GSTVEVIYT
+854 TNANEVIFQ
-863 NDDVTYTMNLA
+863 NNTYEMTLA
-874 DVVKAMKDG
+874 DVVKAIQEG
-883 ADYGLWIVGNRYDN
+883 ADYGIWVVGNRYN
-897 AVTVYAGTELDETN
+897 NTTTVYVGTKLEETN
-911 TIDVTAT
+911 TISVNRAADVAAE
-918 KDDADK
+918 D
-924 VEITAPTKENA
+924 VSIVGPTSMTN
-935 DTWTVNILD
+935 DWTVTIND
-944 KNNNGNADLVV
+944 KNDDGQLDLVV
-955 DMDATNDYA
+955 DMNAVSQYAYFTVEELVNGHKTLLDTYEQSDGAATLNDVAEGDVYVI
-964 FYTIKRPDG
+964 T
-973 SLVQV
+973 V
-978 DGSYQLTEDYTLENV
+978 
-993 SAGEEYIVTAYTECG
+993 YTECDG
-1008 LADTIDSDDTC
+1008 TVCTA
-1019 AHTGKTW
+1019 AQW
-1026 TIEVTGWDYISGAID
+1026 RVVVEGWNIISNAI
-1041 QVAYGGTENS
+1041 T
-1051 LKKDVTVH
+1051 DVTNASGTTLV
-1059 YSYADAVT
+1059 A
-1067 DPVDINTVGY
+1067 GY
-1077 DYIRFYGDN
+1077 DYDVYYDIEEAAKYAPTLSVDAAEALAVYFDRSDLNSTGVKLERFSETAAVDLDVFN
-1086 DKVVTN
+1086 KN
-1092 DDTTWPVKYM
+1092 A
-1102 TFTNSDDAREW
+1102 DDASV
-1113 AGDFGTA
+1113 DST
-1120 GKNMTNATDDGAYY
+1120 KNCVNVSVKDMTPEKTVCV
-1134 QLLDISKLTTGNVI
+1134 ISWESYGET
-1148 VLRYTPQQEGGN
+1148 
-1160 YVYVAFEI
+1160 VYFAFLV
-1168 QK
+1168 K

>member
-1 MTFRCPRRKD
+1 
-11 TVSNASRPVGREV
+11 VGRE
-24 VCFYRAVSVGTQWET
+24 RET
-39 RGKNRQQGLGKK
+39 RGKTQRYTLKTK
-51 GFPQKKVLSLVL
+51 TSPQKKVLSLVL

-364 QLVEVYDYTTVN
+364 QLVEVYDYTTVD
-376 GDDAARIVVID
+376 GKDATRIVVID
-387 TFLAQVTDVVEAKYD
+387 TFLAQVTNVTEAKYD
-402 SNNHLATEATLVL
+402 SNNHLAKDASLTLT
-415 NVYDESTPVEV
+415 VYDGANTSV

-435 TYAVGDMLLVN
+435 TYAEGDMLLIN

-458 DGQYVEIVSAAESF
+458 DGQHVEIVSAAESF

-532 AVLKDM
+532 AVLKDI
-538 IWVNGGRDGGYAEA
+538 IWIQGTPGYAQA

-574 STPNWDENDVT
+574 NRDSWAGNNEGTDTTPRLSDGNTAFGLVST
-585 PYLADSIESVFNGTG
+585 
-600 NFGGVS
+600 
-606 SDSSLN
+606 DSSLN
-612 GNYDGFAMYRVD
+612 GDYEGYAMYRVD

-632 LEGKELYKLPSQ
+632 LEGTERYSV
-644 TDSYMFEIEYAD
+644 TDVLTIGYENDA
-656 NVTLNINASA
+656 TLDIDASA
-666 IVDVNNLDVV
+666 IMSNAGPVE
-676 THVSNSTQ
+676 THVSSLTK
-684 FLLKNGDTYTAY
+684 FLVNDNGTYTAY

-702 PDFNWETVEVF
+702 GEYNDQTVEVF
-713 YDDEDN
+713 YHDEDG
-719 DSVADYVY
+719 DDIADYVY
-727 IKSYS
+727 IKTFSS
-732 DVHGMYVFATS
+732 VFGKYVFATKDAHS
-743 ESAEIRTNDYGVYIE
+743 ISTGTAGVSIE
-758 NVYVDGEEK
+758 GVYVDGVET
-767 TIIAEPDVAVE
+767 TILARPDVAQE
-778 LLNNLGKLY
+778 LLNNKGKLY
-787 YATWNT
+787 EAAWIDNEDTTSWR
-793 NHDDANGY
+793 Y
-801 GLLQDITL
+801 GRLVNIEL
-809 VSENTDNDVQVLF
+809 VSENTDVDATVPQLEDD
-822 GGIAN
+822 AN
-827 YLNENIDNNFAYVN
+827 YLENTDNLNLVGNTLYVN
-841 GTLIVNDSLSYNV
+841 AGLSYNV
-854 GSTVEVIYT
+854 SNANQVIFQNAAYT
-863 NDDVTYTMNLA
+863 KTLA
-874 DVVKAMKDG
+874 DVVKEIRNDT
-883 ADYGLWIVGNRYDN
+883 ADYGIWVVGNPFN
-897 AVTVYAGTELDETN
+897 NTATVYVGTKLEETN
-911 TIDVTAT
+911 TITVTPAEGV
-918 KDDADK
+918 ADGAL
-924 VEITAPTKENA
+924 IAGEN
-935 DTWTVNILD
+935 DPVNNTYTYTIND
-944 KNNNGNADLVV
+944 KNDDGTLDLVV
-955 DMDATNDYA
+955 DMLATSDYA
-964 FYTIKRPDG
+964 SFY
-973 SLVQV
+973 VQR
-978 DGSYQLTEDYTLENV
+978 DPR
-993 SAGEEYIVTAYTECG
+993 AGESDPVAVGTGDADDVITLDNVQKGDVYKVWVTTECNG
-1008 LADTIDSDDTC
+1008 GCTNEMWIIEIDGWNIISDAVDKVTYYQNNRFMEDLDVYYSYEDAVNAGKSITIDVDQYDAMRVYADPATIATETPVMRLMTFSDSAD
-1019 AHTGKTW
+1019 AL
-1026 TIEVTGWDYISGAID
+1026 VTGVTEFLAEASNISSVQASGESAYHYAVNFD
-1041 QVAYGGTENS
+1041 Q
-1051 LKKDVTVH
+1051 TVN
-1059 YSYADAVT
+1059 
-1067 DPVDINTVGY
+1067 P
-1077 DYIRFYGDN
+1077 F
-1086 DKVVTN
+1086 
-1092 DDTTWPVKYM
+1092 
-1102 TFTNSDDAREW
+1102 
-1113 AGDFGTA
+1113 
-1120 GKNMTNATDDGAYY
+1120 
-1134 QLLDISKLTTGNVI
+1134 I
-1148 VLRYTPQQEGGN
+1148 VLGFTPQSEPGVT
-1160 YVYVAFEI
+1160 VYVAFNI
-1168 QK
+1168 NMD

>member
-1 MTFRCPRRKD
+1 MSTPIR
-11 TVSNASRPVGREV
+11 TVPGTDGSVPGI
-24 VCFYRAVSVGTQWET
+24 FYRETPCPTSGDSVGTQWES
-39 RGKNRQQGLGKK
+39 RGKNVGRGLGTKE
-51 GFPQKKVLSLVL
+51 FPQKKVLSLVL

-336 AAYVNSGRWNDT
+336 AAYVNSGTWNDT

-446 AYTNDKDEVISG
+446 AYTNDKDEIISG

-574 STPNWDENDVT
+574 STPNWAENDVT

-624 TNSDGSVN
+624 TNSDNSVN
-632 LEGKELYKLPSQ
+632 LEGIERYA
-644 TDSYMFEIEYAD
+644 TGNFEIEYAND
-656 NVTLNINASA
+656 VTLDIDASA
-666 IVDVNNLDVV
+666 IVNLGDGVV
-676 THVSNSTQ
+676 AHVSNNTQ
-684 FLLKNGDTYTAY
+684 ILVNNADGTYTAY

-702 PDFNWETVEVF
+702 PDYNWQSVEVF
-713 YDDEDN
+713 YDDEDGDN
-719 DSVADYVY
+719 IADYVY
-727 IKSYS
+727 IKTFRS
-732 DVHGMYVFATS
+732 VHGDYVFATS
-743 ESAEIRTNDYGVYIE
+743 SAHQISSNDYGVTVE
-758 NVYVDGEEK
+758 GVYVDGELTTVTTTPE
-767 TIIAEPDVAVE
+767 IAHE
-778 LLNNLGKLY
+778 LIANQGKLY
-787 YATWNT
+787 FATWT
-793 NHDDANGY
+793 ADDSDDANY
-801 GLLQDITL
+801 GKLHDITL
-809 VSENTDNDVQVLF
+809 VNEARDNDIQILF

-827 YLNENIDNNFAYVN
+827 YLEDTSNLQLVGNTLYVD
-841 GTLIVNDSLSYNV
+841 GRLSYNV
-854 GSTVEVIYT
+854 TNANEVIFQ
-863 NDDVTYTMNLA
+863 NNTYEMTLA
-874 DVVKAMKDG
+874 DVVKAIQEG
-883 ADYGLWIVGNRYDN
+883 ADYGIWVVGNRYN
-897 AVTVYAGTELDETN
+897 NTTTVYVGTKLEETN
-911 TIDVTAT
+911 TISVNRAADVAAE
-918 KDDADK
+918 D
-924 VEITAPTKENA
+924 VSIVGPTSMTN
-935 DTWTVNILD
+935 DWTVTIND
-944 KNNNGNADLVV
+944 KNDDGQLDLVV
-955 DMDATNDYA
+955 DMNAVSQYAYFTVEELVNGHKTLLDTYEQSDGAATLNDVAEGDVYVI
-964 FYTIKRPDG
+964 T
-973 SLVQV
+973 V
-978 DGSYQLTEDYTLENV
+978 
-993 SAGEEYIVTAYTECG
+993 YTECDG
-1008 LADTIDSDDTC
+1008 TVCTA
-1019 AHTGKTW
+1019 AQW
-1026 TIEVTGWDYISGAID
+1026 RVVVEGWNIISNAI
-1041 QVAYGGTENS
+1041 T
-1051 LKKDVTVH
+1051 DVTNASGTTLV
-1059 YSYADAVT
+1059 A
-1067 DPVDINTVGY
+1067 GY
-1077 DYIRFYGDN
+1077 DYDVYYDIEEAAKYAPTLSVDAAEALAVYFDRSDLNSTGVKLERFSETAAVDLDVFN
-1086 DKVVTN
+1086 KN
-1092 DDTTWPVKYM
+1092 A
-1102 TFTNSDDAREW
+1102 DDASV
-1113 AGDFGTA
+1113 DST
-1120 GKNMTNATDDGAYY
+1120 KNCVNVSVKDMTPEKTVCV
-1134 QLLDISKLTTGNVI
+1134 ISWESYGET
-1148 VLRYTPQQEGGN
+1148 
-1160 YVYVAFEI
+1160 VYFAFLV
-1168 QK
+1168 K

>member
-1 MTFRCPRRKD
+1 MRLLSAGEGQIVPFLGPPLPDWTDIIRHSPRED
-11 TVSNASRPVGREV
+11 P
-24 VCFYRAVSVGTQWET
+24 VGTQWET
-39 RGKNRQQGLGKK
+39 RRKNRRQGLGTK
-51 GFPQKKVLSLVL
+51 GSPQKKVLSLVL

-195 RAVGYDENDE
+195 RAVGYDENNE

-279 FDLAV
+279 FKLKVDN
-284 KDSADEWG
+284 SADEWG

-336 AAYVNSGRWNDT
+336 AAYVNSGTWNDT

-574 STPNWDENDVT
+574 STPNWAENDVT

-624 TNSDGSVN
+624 TNSDNSVN
-632 LEGKELYKLPSQ
+632 LEGIERYA
-644 TDSYMFEIEYAD
+644 TGNFEIEYAND
-656 NVTLNINASA
+656 VTLDIDASA
-666 IVDVNNLDVV
+666 IVNLGDGVV
-676 THVSNSTQ
+676 AHVSNNTQ
-684 FLLKNGDTYTAY
+684 ILVNNADGTYTAY

-702 PDFNWETVEVF
+702 PDYNWQSVEVF
-713 YDDEDN
+713 YDDEDGDN
-719 DSVADYVY
+719 IADYVY
-727 IKSYS
+727 IKTFRS
-732 DVHGMYVFATS
+732 VHGDYVFATS
-743 ESAEIRTNDYGVYIE
+743 SAHQISSNDYGVTVE
-758 NVYVDGEEK
+758 GVYVDGELTTVTTTPE
-767 TIIAEPDVAVE
+767 IAHE
-778 LLNNLGKLY
+778 LIANQGKLY
-787 YATWNT
+787 FATWT
-793 NHDDANGY
+793 ADDSDDANY
-801 GLLQDITL
+801 GKLHDITL
-809 VSENTDNDVQVLF
+809 VNEARDNDIQILF

-827 YLNENIDNNFAYVN
+827 YLEDTSNLQLVGNTLYVD
-841 GTLIVNDSLSYNV
+841 GRLSYNV
-854 GSTVEVIYT
+854 TNANEVIFQ
-863 NDDVTYTMNLA
+863 NNTYEMTLA
-874 DVVKAMKDG
+874 DVVKAIQEG
-883 ADYGLWIVGNRYDN
+883 ADYGIWVVGNRYN
-897 AVTVYAGTELDETN
+897 NTTTVYVGTKLEETN
-911 TIDVTAT
+911 TISVNRAADVAAE
-918 KDDADK
+918 D
-924 VEITAPTKENA
+924 VSIVGPTSMTN
-935 DTWTVNILD
+935 DWTVTIND
-944 KNNNGNADLVV
+944 KNDDGQLDLVV
-955 DMDATNDYA
+955 DMNAVSQYAYFTVEELVNGHKTLLDTYEQSDGAATLNDVAEGDVYVI
-964 FYTIKRPDG
+964 T
-973 SLVQV
+973 V
-978 DGSYQLTEDYTLENV
+978 
-993 SAGEEYIVTAYTECG
+993 YTECDG
-1008 LADTIDSDDTC
+1008 TVCTA
-1019 AHTGKTW
+1019 AQW
-1026 TIEVTGWDYISGAID
+1026 RVVVEGWNIISNAI
-1041 QVAYGGTENS
+1041 T
-1051 LKKDVTVH
+1051 DVTNASGTTLV
-1059 YSYADAVT
+1059 A
-1067 DPVDINTVGY
+1067 GY
-1077 DYIRFYGDN
+1077 DYDVYYDIEEAAKYAPTLSVDAAEALAVYFDRSDLNSTGVKLERFSETAAVDLDVFN
-1086 DKVVTN
+1086 KN
-1092 DDTTWPVKYM
+1092 A
-1102 TFTNSDDAREW
+1102 DDASV
-1113 AGDFGTA
+1113 DST
-1120 GKNMTNATDDGAYY
+1120 KNCVNVSVKDMTPEKTVCV
-1134 QLLDISKLTTGNVI
+1134 ISWESYGET
-1148 VLRYTPQQEGGN
+1148 
-1160 YVYVAFEI
+1160 VYFAFLV
-1168 QK
+1168 K